1 MGKGE
6 GRGNIREQDCKSSLR
21 LSSFSFCLFLSF
33 FFVSSISGCSCC
45 WGAARP
51 FHASTPAHQEPSP
64 YRKVGSFGFIPSF
77 PRAKVYVIPGLLCFG
92 FSFFFILIPQMPLG
106 KVSTSPSLPFSCVLG
121 ACKTQGDLHHSV
133 WSSLPCWDFNGWSVR
148 EHYW

>member
-6 GRGNIREQDCKSSLR
+6 GTGNIREQDCKTSLR

-45 WGAARP
+45 WGASGP

-92 FSFFFILIPQMPLG
+92 FSFFFHFDPTNASWEGQYISQSTIQLCSWSLQNPRRPPSFSLII
-106 KVSTSPSLPFSCVLG
+106 TSLLRLQWLEC
-121 ACKTQGDLHHSV
+121 
-133 WSSLPCWDFNGWSVR
+133 
-148 EHYW
+148 